1 MHFIAQIEHH
11 LANFE
16 TVAREEI
23 ERFVEHLKSK
33 FVEPGA
39 PVPSAVTPVVAP
51 AAEAAPVAPVEVPPA
66 PEAAP
71 VAAPTVDTGAVV

>member
-1 MHFIAQIEHH
+1 MHFITQIEHH

-16 TVAREEI
+16 TDAREEI

-39 PVPSAVTPVVAP
+39 PVPSAVAPVAAP
-51 AAEAAPVAPVEVPPA
+51 TAKAAPVAPVEVPPV